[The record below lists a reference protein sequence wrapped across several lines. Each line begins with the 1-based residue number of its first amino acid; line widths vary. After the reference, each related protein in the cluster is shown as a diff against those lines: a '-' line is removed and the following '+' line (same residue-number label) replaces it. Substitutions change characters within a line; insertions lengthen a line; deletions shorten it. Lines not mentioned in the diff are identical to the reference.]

1 MSSKSLF
8 QFKDLKN
15 HTHRSGFDLSNKN
28 AFTAKVGELLPVY
41 WKFVIPGDKFTAQV
55 QHFTR
60 TQPVSTAAYTRIKE
74 YYDWFFVPMRL
85 LWKNFPT
92 AITQMTD
99 NPVSAMSLKQNADV
113 TSKLPYFT
121 LEQLFAP
128 WANVGSVEVGAPS
141 ILTGLST
148 GYNPSSIVAQDK
160 SAGNNFFGFSRAHLF
175 GKLMSYLGY
184 GRITDDYIKTAI
196 NFKES
201 TVAQQKGCYAKSF
214 AVSPFP
220 LLAYQKIYQDFFRR
234 PEWES
239 ANPSAYNIDYVSV
252 YNGDTSRLNFLK
264 ASGILHD
271 ATSTYFNQLG
281 MFDLR
286 YCNWQK
292 DMIMGLLPKSQYGDV
307 ASIKVDGTIPSSQ
320 SAVNGIINAT
330 TPNVKVSTSSD
341 SLVYTSD
348 PLAVDGNVG
357 NILTNQNGSSLVKNA
372 LIVPHNHP
380 FSLKASNVAQKFSA
394 SFDILQ
400 LREKQALQRWKEIS
414 LPDGHDYCEQ
424 IYKHFGVRPS
434 NHLGYLSTYLGGSSS
449 NIDINEEVNS
459 TLDTPDA
466 QPNIK
471 GNGTGSNNS
480 KEIHFESNG
489 EYGILMCIYHAV
501 PLLDYDYTGIDQT
514 LLTTDA
520 NDYPIPEFDSIGMQS
535 FSGSMISND
544 RYTLENR
551 KSGGEITL
559 PTDFVGYGSRYL
571 PWKTSIDVV
580 NGAFRT
586 TMTHWVAP
594 ITPDYLRDMF
604 VGEDGRFLFNYSYPF
619 LKVNPWILSD
629 KSIFFVSPDSTV
641 DTDCLLINSFFDVK
655 AVRNLDYDGMPY

>member
-1 MSSKSLF
+1 MSKSLF

-92 AITQMTD
+92 AITQMSD

-128 WANVGSVEVGAPS
+128 WAEVGSIEEGAPS

-184 GRITDDYIKTAI
+184 GRITDAYITTAI

-201 TVAQQKGCYAKSF
+201 SVAQQKGCYAKNF

-234 PEWES
+234 PEWEA
-239 ANPSAYNIDYVSV
+239 ANPSAYNIDYVFALGS
-252 YNGDTSRLNFLK
+252 DTGRLNFIK
-264 ASGILHD
+264 SANILND
-271 ATSTYFNQLG
+271 PKTTYFNQLG

-307 ASIKVDGTIPSSQ
+307 ASISVDGTIPSSQ
-320 SAVNGIINAT
+320 SAVSGVINAT

-348 PLAVDGNVG
+348 PLAVDGSVG

-380 FSLKASNVAQKFSA
+380 FSLRASNVAQKFSA

-434 NHLGYLSTYLGGSSS
+434 NHLGYLATYLGGSSS

-544 RYTLENR
+544 RYTLENK
-551 KSGGEITL
+551 KSGGDITL

>member
-1 MSSKSLF
+1 MSKSLF

-41 WKFVIPGDKFTAQV
+41 WKFVIPGDKFTAKV

-128 WANVGSVEVGAPS
+128 WAEVGSVDEGAPS

-148 GYNPSSIVAQDK
+148 GYNPTSIVAQDK

-184 GRITDDYIKTAI
+184 GRITDDYISTAI

-201 TVAQQKGCYAKSF
+201 STAQQKGCYAKNF

-234 PEWES
+234 PEWEA
-239 ANPSAYNIDYVSV
+239 ANPSAYNIDYVFALGS
-252 YNGDTSRLNFLK
+252 DTGRLNFINSARILK
-264 ASGILHD
+264 D
-271 ATSTYFNQLG
+271 PKTTYFNQLG

-307 ASIKVDGTIPSSQ
+307 ASINVTGSVDNPSVSISGSTASASSSVFANGQ
-320 SAVNGIINAT
+320 PLKASSAV
-330 TPNVKVSTSSD
+330 SSG
-341 SLVYTSD
+341 VYGVQ
-348 PLAVDGNVG
+348 P
-357 NILTNQNGSSLVKNA
+357 QNGSTNIASSPLVSSSHTH
-372 LIVPHNHP
+372 LING
-380 FSLKASNVAQKFSA
+380 LSA
-394 SFDILQ
+394 KIDAAFQGSFDILQ

-424 IYKHFGVRPS
+424 IYKHFGIRPS

-544 RYTLENR
+544 RYTLENK
-551 KSGGEITL
+551 KSGGDITL

>member
-1 MSSKSLF
+1 MSKSLF

-128 WANVGSVEVGAPS
+128 WANVGSVEQGAPS

-148 GYNPSSIVAQDK
+148 GYNPTSIVAQDK
-160 SAGNNFFGFSRAHLF
+160 SRGNNFFGFSRAHLF

-184 GRITDDYIKTAI
+184 GRITDEYIKTAI
-196 NFKES
+196 DFPAS
-201 TVAQQKGCYAKSF
+201 TAAQQKGCYAKNF

-239 ANPSAYNIDYVSV
+239 ANPSAYNLDYVFAS
-252 YNGDTSRLNFLK
+252 NGDTGRLNFLK
-264 ASGILHD
+264 VANILED
-271 ATSTYFNQLG
+271 SKTTYFNQLG

-307 ASIKVDGTIPSSQ
+307 ASISVDGVIPSSQ
-320 SAVNGIINAT
+320 SAVDGIINAVS
-330 TPNVKVSTSSD
+330 PNVKVSTSND
-341 SLVYTSD
+341 FARTSE
-348 PLAVDGNVG
+348 PVDIGGTLGNL
-357 NILTNQNGSSLVKNA
+357 LTNHSGSP
-372 LIVPHNHP
+372 LISNDLTAPHNHP
-380 FSLKASNVAQKFSA
+380 FKLHASNLAQKFSA

-544 RYTLENR
+544 RYTLENK
-551 KSGGEITL
+551 KSGGDITL

-619 LKVNPWILSD
+619 LKVNPWILSN

>member
-1 MSSKSLF
+1 MSKSLF

-128 WANVGSVEVGAPS
+128 WAEVGSVDEGAPS

-148 GYNPSSIVAQDK
+148 GYNPTSIVAQDK

-184 GRITDDYIKTAI
+184 GRITDDYISTAI
-196 NFKES
+196 NFNES
-201 TVAQQKGCYAKSF
+201 TTAQQKGCYAKNF

-234 PEWES
+234 PEWEA
-239 ANPSAYNIDYVSV
+239 ANPSAYNIDYVFALGS
-252 YNGDTSRLNFLK
+252 DTGRLNFINSARILK
-264 ASGILHD
+264 D
-271 ATSTYFNQLG
+271 PKTTYFNQLG

-307 ASIKVDGTIPSSQ
+307 ASINVAGSVDNPSVSISGSTASASSSVFANGQPLKVS
-320 SAVNGIINAT
+320 SAV
-330 TPNVKVSTSSD
+330 SSG
-341 SLVYTSD
+341 VYGVQ
-348 PLAVDGNVG
+348 P
-357 NILTNQNGSSLVKNA
+357 QNGSTNIASSPLVSSSHTH
-372 LIVPHNHP
+372 LING
-380 FSLKASNVAQKFSA
+380 LSA
-394 SFDILQ
+394 KIDAAFQGSFDILQ

-434 NHLGYLSTYLGGSSS
+434 NHLGYLATYLGGSSS

-489 EYGILMCIYHAV
+489 EYGIIMCIYHAV

-544 RYTLENR
+544 RYTLENK
-551 KSGGEITL
+551 KSGGDITL

-604 VGEDGRFLFNYSYPF
+604 VGEDGRFLFSYSYPF
-619 LKVNPWILSD
+619 LKVNPWILSN

>member
-1 MSSKSLF
+1 MSKSLF

-128 WANVGSVEVGAPS
+128 WSNVDSVASGAPS

-148 GYNPSSIVAQDK
+148 GYNPTSIVAQDK
-160 SAGNNFFGFSRAHLF
+160 SRGNNFFGFSRAHLF

-184 GRITDDYIKTAI
+184 GRITDEYIKTAI
-196 NFKES
+196 DFPAS
-201 TVAQQKGCYAKSF
+201 TTAKQKGCYAKNF

-239 ANPSAYNIDYVSV
+239 ANPSAYNLDYVFVS
-252 YNGDTSRLNFLK
+252 GSDTGRLNFLK
-264 ASGILHD
+264 SANILQD
-271 ATSTYFNQLG
+271 PNTTYFNQLG

-307 ASIKVDGTIPSSQ
+307 ASINVSGTIPSSD
-320 SAVNGIINAT
+320 SAVQGIINAV
-330 TPNVKVSTSSD
+330 TPNVKVSTSND
-341 SLVYTSD
+341 NARTSD
-348 PLAVDGNVG
+348 PVEIGSTLGNLLTKHDG
-357 NILTNQNGSSLVKNA
+357 TPLVSND

-380 FSLKASNVAQKFSA
+380 FALKAVNHSKAFSA

-434 NHLGYLSTYLGGSSS
+434 NHLGYLATYLGGSSS

-544 RYTLENR
+544 RYTLENK
-551 KSGGEITL
+551 KSGGDITL

>member
-1 MSSKSLF
+1 MSKSLF

-148 GYNPSSIVAQDK
+148 GYNPTSIVAQDK

-196 NFKES
+196 DFKES
-201 TVAQQKGCYAKSF
+201 TTAQQKGCYAKNF

-239 ANPSAYNIDYVSV
+239 ANPSAYNIDYVFAA
-252 YNGDTSRLNFLK
+252 NGDPSRLNFLK
-264 ASGILHD
+264 AARILED
-271 ATSTYFNQLG
+271 SRTTYFNQLG

-307 ASIKVDGTIPSSQ
+307 ASISVDGVIPSS
-320 SAVNGIINAT
+320 
-330 TPNVKVSTSSD
+330 TSSVQG
-341 SLVYTSD
+341 SISSARPAVKSGSSD
-348 PLAVDGNVG
+348 AYASNAISVDGQVG
-357 NILTNQNGSSLVKNA
+357 NVLVNSNGSALSPGQLVA
-372 LIVPHNHP
+372 GHTHT
-380 FSLKASNVAQKFSA
+380 FSLAASNVARSFSA

-544 RYTLENR
+544 RYTLEDR

>member
-1 MSSKSLF
+1 MSKSLF

-128 WANVGSVEVGAPS
+128 WANVGSVEQGAPS

-196 NFKES
+196 DFKES
-201 TVAQQKGCYAKSF
+201 TTAQQKGCYAKNF

-239 ANPSAYNIDYVSV
+239 ANPSAYNIDYVFAA
-252 YNGDTSRLNFLK
+252 NGDTSRLNFLK
-264 ASGILHD
+264 AARILED
-271 ATSTYFNQLG
+271 AKTTYFNQLG

-307 ASIKVDGTIPSSQ
+307 ASINVDVPMNGVTLDFSGTTGMNTYGGAIYANGQPLKASS
-320 SAVNGIINAT
+320 AI
-330 TPNVKVSTSSD
+330 SSG
-341 SLVYTSD
+341 VYGVQ
-348 PLAVDGNVG
+348 P
-357 NILTNQNGSSLVKNA
+357 QNGSSDIASSPLTFQS
-372 LIVPHNHP
+372 HNHP
-380 FSLKASNVAQKFSA
+380 LNSLTAKIDKTFQG

>member
-1 MSSKSLF
+1 MSKSLF

-128 WANVGSVEVGAPS
+128 WSNVDSVTSGAPS

-160 SAGNNFFGFSRAHLF
+160 SRGNNFFGFSRAHLF

-184 GRITDDYIKTAI
+184 GRITDEYIKTAI
-196 NFKES
+196 DFPAS
-201 TVAQQKGCYAKSF
+201 TTAKQKGCYATNF

-239 ANPSAYNIDYVSV
+239 ANPSAYNLDYVFVS
-252 YNGDTSRLNFLK
+252 GSDTGRLNFLK
-264 ASGILHD
+264 SANILQD
-271 ATSTYFNQLG
+271 PNTTYFNQLG

-307 ASIKVDGTIPSSQ
+307 ASINVSGTIPSSD
-320 SAVNGIINAT
+320 SAVQGIINAS
-330 TPNVKVSTSSD
+330 TPNVKISTSND
-341 SLVYTSD
+341 NAYTSD
-348 PLAVDGNVG
+348 PIEVGSTLGNLLSKKDG
-357 NILTNQNGSSLVKNA
+357 SPLVSNA

-380 FSLKASNVAQKFSA
+380 FALKAVNSAKNFSA

-434 NHLGYLSTYLGGSSS
+434 NHLGYLATYLGGSSS

-480 KEIHFESNG
+480 KEIRFESNG

-544 RYTLENR
+544 RYTLENK

>member
-1 MSSKSLF
+1 MSKSLF

-128 WANVGSVEVGAPS
+128 WSNVDSVTSGAPS

-160 SAGNNFFGFSRAHLF
+160 SRGNNFFGFSRAHLF

-184 GRITDDYIKTAI
+184 GRITDEYIKTAI
-196 NFKES
+196 DFPAS
-201 TVAQQKGCYAKSF
+201 TTAKQKGCYATNF

-239 ANPSAYNIDYVSV
+239 ANPSAYNLDYVFVTGS
-252 YNGDTSRLNFLK
+252 DTGRLNFLK
-264 ASGILHD
+264 SANILQD
-271 ATSTYFNQLG
+271 PNTTYFNQLG

-307 ASIKVDGTIPSSQ
+307 ASINVSGTIPSSD
-320 SAVNGIINAT
+320 SAVQGIINAVA
-330 TPNVKVSTSSD
+330 PNVKISTSND
-341 SLVYTSD
+341 NARTSD
-348 PLAVDGNVG
+348 PVEIGSTLGNLLTKQDG
-357 NILTNQNGSSLVKNA
+357 SPLVSND

-380 FSLKASNVAQKFSA
+380 FALKAVNHSKAFSA

-434 NHLGYLSTYLGGSSS
+434 NHLGYLATYLGGSSS

-466 QPNIK
+466 QPSIK

-535 FSGSMISND
+535 YSGSMISND
-544 RYTLENR
+544 RYTLENK

-571 PWKTSIDVV
+571 PWKTSIDVI

>member
-41 WKFVIPGDKFTAQV
+41 WKFVIPGDKFTAKV

-128 WANVGSVEVGAPS
+128 WANVGSVDVGAPS

-148 GYNPSSIVAQDK
+148 GYNPTSIVAQDK

-184 GRITDDYIKTAI
+184 GRITDDYISTAI
-196 NFKES
+196 NFRES
-201 TVAQQKGCYAKSF
+201 TTAQQKGCYAKNF

-239 ANPSAYNIDYVSV
+239 ANPSAYNIDYVFS

-264 ASGILHD
+264 AARILED
-271 ATSTYFNQLG
+271 SKTTYFNQLG

-307 ASIKVDGTIPSSQ
+307 ASINVDVPMNGVTAEFSGTTGMNAYGAAVYGNGQPLKASSAI
-320 SAVNGIINAT
+320 S
-330 TPNVKVSTSSD
+330 PNV
-341 SLVYTSD
+341 YGIA
-348 PLAVDGNVG
+348 P
-357 NILTNQNGSSLVKNA
+357 QNGSSDISSGPLS
-372 LIVPHNHP
+372 IQSHNHP
-380 FSLKASNVAQKFSA
+380 LNALTAKIDKTFQG

-480 KEIHFESNG
+480 KEIHFESKG

>member
-1 MSSKSLF
+1 MSKSLF

-41 WKFVIPGDKFTAQV
+41 WKFVIPGDKFTAKV

-128 WANVGSVEVGAPS
+128 WANVGSVDVGAPS

-148 GYNPSSIVAQDK
+148 GYNPTSIVAQDK

-184 GRITDDYIKTAI
+184 GRITDDYISTAI

-201 TVAQQKGCYAKSF
+201 TTAQQKGCYAKNF

-234 PEWES
+234 PEWEA
-239 ANPSAYNIDYVSV
+239 ANPAAYNIDYVFSF
-252 YNGDTSRLNFLK
+252 NGDTSRLNFLK
-264 ASGILHD
+264 AARILED
-271 ATSTYFNQLG
+271 SKTTYFNQLG

-307 ASIKVDGTIPSSQ
+307 ASISVNGTIPSSQ
-320 SAVNGIINAT
+320 SSVQGAISNASVS
-330 TPNVKVSTSSD
+330 VKDGSSD
-341 SLVYTSD
+341 VYASSGVS
-348 PLAVDGNVG
+348 VDGQVG
-357 NILTNQNGSSLVKNA
+357 NILVNSNGSA
-372 LIVPHNHP
+372 LSAGKLTANHSHS
-380 FSLKASNVAQKFSA
+380 FSLSASNVAQNFSA

>member
-1 MSSKSLF
+1 MSKSLF

-128 WANVGSVEVGAPS
+128 WANVGSVEQGVPS

-148 GYNPSSIVAQDK
+148 GYNPTSIVAQDK
-160 SAGNNFFGFSRAHLF
+160 SRGNNFFGFSRAHLF

-184 GRITDDYIKTAI
+184 GRITDDYISTAI

-201 TVAQQKGCYAKSF
+201 TTAQQKGCYAKNF

-239 ANPSAYNIDYVSV
+239 ANPSAYNLDYVFAS
-252 YNGDTSRLNFLK
+252 NGDTGRLNFLN
-264 ASGILHD
+264 AANILQD
-271 ATSTYFNQLG
+271 PKTTYFNQLG

-307 ASIKVDGTIPSSQ
+307 ASVVSDGILNSSTAAVQGTIVQSSPALYSEKDKAFVNPSE
-320 SAVNGIINAT
+320 
-330 TPNVKVSTSSD
+330 NVTIDGFQGNLLTKIDNNPLSYGSKLSS
-341 SLVYTSD
+341 
-348 PLAVDGNVG
+348 
-357 NILTNQNGSSLVKNA
+357 
-372 LIVPHNHP
+372 PHTHS
-380 FSLKASNVAQKFSA
+380 FSLAASNVAQRFSA

-480 KEIHFESNG
+480 KEIHFESKG

-535 FSGSMISND
+535 FSGSLISND

-551 KSGGEITL
+551 KSGGQITL

-594 ITPDYLRDMF
+594 VTPDYLRDMF

-619 LKVNPWILSD
+619 LKVNPWILSA